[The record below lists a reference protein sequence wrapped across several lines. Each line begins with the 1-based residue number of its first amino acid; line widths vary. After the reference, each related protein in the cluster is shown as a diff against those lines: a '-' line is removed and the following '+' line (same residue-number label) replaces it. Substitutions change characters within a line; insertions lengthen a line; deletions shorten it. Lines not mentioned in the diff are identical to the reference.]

1 VIDAYL
7 ARLEQL
13 ANEGRGLQARLS
25 SDPAHSDAPQLIRL
39 WQGECAA
46 IVNTLSGGAK
56 SHWLSRAF
64 SQAFLIRSPRGAAVE
79 DAAAADIVR
88 RIVEVLNQASASL
101 ATLAGNG
108 GNTPLH
114 EAPPVRRF
122 DFVHEAAL
130 RPILEAAYLDSRSAL
145 EERRFAAAL
154 TAACG
159 LLEAIVTDALV
170 RTDRPK
176 RKDGVP
182 DGPVA
187 DWSFETRIAH
197 AERAG
202 LIRGGCARL
211 PPVAWRYRELIDA
224 DGLLRADASV
234 SERDARL
241 AAQVLQVV
249 LRDLDPGR

>member
-1 VIDAYL
+1 M
-7 ARLEQL
+7 
-13 ANEGRGLQARLS
+13 
-25 SDPAHSDAPQLIRL
+25 
-39 WQGECAA
+39 
-46 IVNTLSGGAK
+46 
-56 SHWLSRAF
+56 
-64 SQAFLIRSPRGAAVE
+64 E

-88 RIVEVLNQASASL
+88 RIIEVLNQASASL

-108 GNTPLH
+108 SNRQLQ

-130 RPILEAAYLDSRSAL
+130 RPILEAAYLDSRNAL

-154 TAACG
+154 TGACG
-159 LLEAIVTDALV
+159 LLEAIITDALA
-170 RTDRPK
+170 RADRSR

-182 DGPVA
+182 DGPIS
-187 DWSFETRIAH
+187 DWSFETRIAN

-224 DGLLRADASV
+224 DGLPRADASV
-234 SERDARL
+234 TERDARL
-241 AAQVLQVV
+241 ASQVLQVV